1 MPRQAIWV
9 LPIKLTDTHLIVRVQ
24 CRVKMD
30 ARTFDR
36 QLHAVHHMEQN
47 KFETYFHKHP
57 RDTDYCNEI
66 EHDES
71 GVILRYCLSDSS
83 SRRAE
88 QVYKMTDR
96 RAFVMTII
104 WEDCVALGY
113 IGRLLDS
120 LPSISPRARAA
131 RGIGRTGGTGY
142 TARRKPMTA
151 CTIPKTHM
159 PFKKTG
165 WQKGWRSVLD

>member
-36 QLHAVHHMEQN
+36 RLHAVHHMEQN

-71 GVILRYCLSDSS
+71 GVILRYAIDSRPE
-83 SRRAE
+83 SRTGL
-88 QVYKMTDR
+88 QDTDR
-96 RAFVMTII
+96 RAFIMTII
-104 WEDCVALGY
+104 WEDCVALVH
-113 IGRLLDS
+113 IGRLLAVFRRYR
-120 LPSISPRARAA
+120 LARAA
-131 RGIGRTGGTGY
+131 RGIGRTRGTGY
-142 TARRKPMTA
+142 TAGKPMTA

-165 WQKGWRSVLD
+165 